1 MKNNLSIFEQR
12 ILLFSVFILSLCGI
26 TYELVLGSL
35 ATYLLGNPVQ
45 QYSIT
50 IGFFL
55 SSMGLG
61 SYLSRYILK
70 DLIRNFIR
78 IEVLLGFAGGLSV
91 IVLNY
96 LFTFSAAFYLLHIFT
111 LVIIGTLVGLEI
123 PLLTRIL
130 RRSGAL
136 KDILANVLTLD
147 YMGGLAGS
155 LFFPLLLF
163 PFMGRILTCLVIGI
177 INIVVALLVT
187 VRIDYSGKRRS
198 DFLMPIM
205 GIIML
210 FVMAVNSGAITHFL
224 EKKFYFDDVVFSSRS
239 KFQEIVLTRNG
250 NDFRLYL
257 DGALQ
262 FSTFDEYR
270 YHEML
275 IFPALDLCAAKEKRV
290 LILGGGDGLAVKS
303 CLTRSDV
310 KNITLV
316 ELDPMMIDLAKN
328 NSSLK
333 RINGDALRDSRVM
346 VVVGDAYNFLIKN
359 RKTFDVIIADF
370 PDPHDEIIS
379 KLYTVQFFS
388 LIRRSLHGEGI
399 FVSQSTSP
407 LFAREAFWC
416 IHNTMKEIFPRVVP
430 YHVFIPTF
438 GDWGYNMAFRGGGEN
453 FLQIKNKKRKGVG
466 KFYRPSTFTAAQHFP
481 PDMDR
486 VKTAINTFNKPVV
499 YSYYI
504 KGWRNVDY

>member
-1 MKNNLSIFEQR
+1 MKKNLSIFEQR

-78 IEVLLGFAGGLSV
+78 IEVALGFFGGVSV
-91 IVLNY
+91 IILNY
-96 LFTFSAAFYLLHIFT
+96 LFTFSASFYLLHIFT
-111 LVIIGTLVGLEI
+111 LVVIGTLVGLEI

-147 YMGGLAGS
+147 YLGGLAGS

-163 PFMGRILTCLVIGI
+163 PFVGRILTCLIIGI
-177 INIVVALLVT
+177 VNVVVALLVT
-187 VRIDYSGKRRS
+187 VRIDYSGKRKS
-198 DFLMPIM
+198 DYLVPV
-205 GIIML
+205 L
-210 FVMAVNSGAITHFL
+210 AVVLLLGLVINSGAITHFL
-224 EKKFYFDDVVFSSRS
+224 EKKFYFDDVVFSQRSRY
-239 KFQEIVLTRNG
+239 QEIVLTRNG
-250 NDFRLYL
+250 DDFRLYL
-257 DGALQ
+257 DGSLQ

-275 IFPALDLCAAKEKRV
+275 ILPAMELSPVKQKRV
-290 LILGGGDGLAVKS
+290 LILGGGDGLAVKK
-303 CLTRSDV
+303 CLSRGDV
-310 KNITLV
+310 ESVTLV
-316 ELDPMMIDLAKN
+316 ELDPLMIELAKG

-333 RINGDALRDSRVM
+333 RINADALRDPRVK
-346 VVVGDAYNFLIKN
+346 VVVGDAFDYLVKN
-359 RKTFDVIIADF
+359 RSLFDVIVADF
-370 PDPHDEIIS
+370 PDPHDEVIS
-379 KLYTVQFFS
+379 KLYTVQFYS
-388 LIRRSLHGEGI
+388 LVRRALRHGGV

-416 IHNTMKEIFPRVVP
+416 IHNTMSEIFREVVP
-430 YHVFIPTF
+430 YHVFVPTF
-438 GDWGYNMAFRGGGEN
+438 GDWGFNMAFRGGGVD
-453 FLQIKNKKRKGVG
+453 FLHEKKEKEAGG
-466 KFYRPSTFTAAQHFP
+466 KFYSHAAFTAARHFP
-481 PDMDR
+481 KDIDK
-486 VKTAINTFNKPVV
+486 VKTALNTFNKPVL
-499 YSYYI
+499 YHYYI
-504 KGWRNVDY
+504 KGWKNVDY

>member
-1 MKNNLSIFEQR
+1 MKNSLSILEQR

-61 SYLSRYILK
+61 SWLSRYILK

-78 IEVLLGFAGGLSV
+78 IEVMLGFVGGISV

-96 LFTFSAAFYLLHIFT
+96 LFSFSAAFYLLHIFT

-136 KDILANVLTLD
+136 RDILANVLTLD
-147 YMGGLAGS
+147 YLGGLAGS

-177 INIVVALLVT
+177 LNIAVALIVIARVEYT
-187 VRIDYSGKRRS
+187 GKRRS
-198 DFLMPIM
+198 DYLMPI
-205 GIIML
+205 GTILLLIAL
-210 FVMAVNSGAITHFL
+210 VVNSGAITHFL
-224 EKKFYFDDVVFSSRS
+224 EKKFYFDDVVFSQRSRY
-239 KFQEIVLTRNG
+239 QEIVLTRNSD
-250 NDFRLYL
+250 DFRLYL

-262 FSTFDEYR
+262 FSTSDEYR

-275 IFPALDLCAAKEKRV
+275 VHVPLSLCKTRSKKV
-290 LILGGGDGLAVKS
+290 LILGGGDGLAVKD
-303 CLTRSDV
+303 CLLRKDV
-310 KNITLV
+310 AAVTLV
-316 ELDPMMIDLAKN
+316 ELDPLMIQLAKN
-328 NSSLK
+328 NSTMK
-333 RINGDALRDSRVM
+333 RINRDALKDDRVR
-346 VVVGDAYNFLIKN
+346 VVIGDAYDFLIKN
-359 RKTFDVIIADF
+359 HRLYDVIIADF
-370 PDPHDEIIS
+370 PDPHDEVIS

-388 LIRRSLHGEGI
+388 LIRRSLHRDGV
-399 FVSQSTSP
+399 FVTQSTSP

-416 IHNTMKEIFPRVVP
+416 INATMKKIFPHVVP
-430 YHVFIPTF
+430 YHAFIPSF
-438 GDWGYNMAFRGGGEN
+438 GDWGFNMAVPAGGEN
-453 FLQIKNKKRKGVG
+453 FLHIKKEKKGGERK
-466 KFYRPSTFTAAQHFP
+466 FFSPETFQAARHFA
-481 PDMDR
+481 PDMNR
-486 VKTAINTFNKPVV
+486 VPVEINTFNKPVL

-504 KGWRNVDY
+504 KGWKNVDY